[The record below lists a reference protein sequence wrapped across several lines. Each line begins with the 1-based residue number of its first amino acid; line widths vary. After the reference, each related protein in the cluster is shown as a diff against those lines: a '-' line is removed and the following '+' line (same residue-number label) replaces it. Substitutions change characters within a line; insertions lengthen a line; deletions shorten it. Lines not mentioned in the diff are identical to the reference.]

1 MPVRNIFIIALTAVI
16 SLACYSAASKNR
28 YANLFAEAL
37 DVVDKQALKD
47 IPRRELFN
55 NAVQGMMKNMDEH
68 SMYITDE
75 MFRVFNEDM
84 KQEFGG
90 VGFYVDNNPATKRL
104 TVLAPIPGSP
114 AFEAGVQAGDVIAE
128 IDGRNTD
135 GLQRSEAIELMR
147 GPTGEAVKLVVERNE
162 RRMPMELERAVIS
175 VPSVQGDFRN
185 PDGSWN
191 YFLQS
196 NPKIGY
202 IRLLQFGS
210 KSVDEIQVAL
220 AHVEKSQDAL
230 VLDLRNNTGG
240 LLDGAVAICDMF
252 LEGGKTIVRTR
263 GREAKLLQE
272 EVSTDKT
279 AFNIDKPLVILVNRM
294 SASASEIVAGCLQD
308 HKRAFIVGEQSWG
321 KGTVQHVISIE
332 RGKSA
337 LKLTTAR
344 YWRPSGKYIDRSDD
358 EAKKTGVWG
367 VQPNDGCK
375 IEMTEEML
383 FENARQRNI
392 RDLQGLVRAAGGE
405 IDVPTDAPKQVE
417 ELKDKDA
424 KPSDSSETNDD
435 SAADQPAT
443 LKMPHVDQPLQ
454 KAIEIIESAMV
465 KKAAA

>member
-37 DVVDKQALKD
+37 NVVDNQALKD
-47 IPRRELFN
+47 IPRRKLFN
-55 NAVQGMMKNMDEH
+55 SALQGMLQNMDEH

-75 MFRVFNEDM
+75 MFRVFDEDM

-104 TVLAPIPGSP
+104 TVLAPIPDSP
-114 AFEAGVQAGDVIAE
+114 AFEAGIQAGDIIAE
-128 IDGRNTD
+128 IDGKNTD
-135 GLQRSEAIELMR
+135 GLDRSEAIELMR
-147 GPTGEAVKLVVERNE
+147 GPNGEAVKLVVERNSK
-162 RRMPMELERAVIS
+162 RITMDLERAVIS

-191 YFLQS
+191 YFLES

-202 IRLLQFGS
+202 IRLLQFGV

-220 AHVEKSQDAL
+220 AEVEKSREAL

-252 LEGGKTIVRTR
+252 LDDSKTIVRIR
-263 GREAKLLQE
+263 GREARLLQE
-272 EVSTDKT
+272 EMATDRTVFDLK
-279 AFNIDKPLVILVNRM
+279 KPLVILVNRM

-308 HKRAFIVGEQSWG
+308 HKRAVIVGEQSWG

-344 YWRPSGKYIDRSDD
+344 YWRPSGEYIDRSDE

-367 VQPNDGCK
+367 VQPNEGCK
-375 IEMTEEML
+375 IELTEEML

-392 RDLQGLVRAAGGE
+392 RDLRGLVRAAGGE
-405 IDVPTDAPKQVE
+405 IPDR
-417 ELKDKDA
+417 LKDN
-424 KPSDSSETNDD
+424 PNDD
-435 SAADQPAT
+435 QKTDETIIADPENQSTADQPAT
-443 LKMPHVDQPLQ
+443 LLMPHVDQPLQ

-465 KKAAA
+465 KQAAA